1 VPSPTIFTDVLLA
14 PTVPSEP
21 SPKNT
26 ARRLWS
32 SSVENEPSTGR
43 LAWDTS
49 SAIPTVKWL
58 RGRSAVSASSTAL
71 AIAGVNS
78 LEARP

>member
-1 VPSPTIFTDVLLA
+1 MIFTEVLLA
-14 PTVPSEP
+14 PTVPSDP

-26 ARRLWS
+26 ARS
-32 SSVENEPSTGR
+32 PSGSSVANAPSTGR
-43 LAWDTS
+43 LVWETS

-58 RGRSAVSASSTAL
+58 RGRSAASASSTAL

>member
-1 VPSPTIFTDVLLA
+1 MPSPTIFTEVLLA
-14 PTVPSEP
+14 PTVPSDP
-21 SPKNT
+21 RPKNT
-26 ARRLWS
+26 ARS
-32 SSVENEPSTGR
+32 PSASSVEKPVSTGR
-43 LAWDTS
+43 LVRETS

-58 RGRSAVSASSTAL
+58 RGRSAARLSSTAL